1 MNIIEKRY
9 PYIDDLYNL
18 KEIESID
25 FNKEKSLLTYD
36 INFGQKSN
44 KYYNKEVI
52 LLDLQKNT
60 RKKISSGGT
69 IEYSPKFSYNGEYL
83 AFISNA
89 TGENQIYIYDL
100 EKDQVKQITT
110 MRFGVSNFKFSPIEN
125 KIIFTSD
132 YELDFNKELLQVEID
147 QQERIKQEN
156 LKFKKPFIIKELG
169 CRDEKHGER
178 AYYKKHNV
186 YEMDI
191 NTLEIALIIDGIYSP
206 CNINYSHD
214 GKYIGFISDKE
225 NRNFYDAY
233 VYSIKDK
240 SIEKVTSNVNI
251 KSELIFNEG
260 NIFFV
265 AQGVA
270 RVKPALS
277 NLYKLDTN
285 TKEKVNLTEKIFD
298 YGIGYSIASNKDYE
312 REGKYRIQLFNNQIY
327 FLSGVKGC
335 VNLYSLDIDNPT
347 NINSIINK
355 NQVIED
361 FVVTDNNILYSCSNY
376 FTPLEIY
383 SFNID
388 TKNSIKISEEN
399 KFFENI
405 IFNEIVEVFVPTID
419 KTVILQGWVIK
430 PSNFVDGKKYDA
442 ILQVHGGPD
451 KFYGNKFD
459 LEMQCMASEGV
470 AVLIVNPRGS
480 SSYGQEFLNEDYAY
494 DQSAYYDLLTFVD
507 EVTNKFNW
515 IDKNNISICGLGYG
529 GYLSTW
535 AVAHSNIFKTAI
547 TMGATT
553 NNLIAYASSDI
564 NTGNS
569 RELYNDFVDFGLNM
583 LKSSP
588 VAYADKINIPF
599 LILHGEQDLHSDV
612 ANAHQLFTAIKDYHP
627 KLPVRMIL
635 FPNSG

>member
-1 MNIIEKRY
+1 M
-9 PYIDDLYNL
+9 
-18 KEIESID
+18 
-25 FNKEKSLLTYD
+25 
-36 INFGQKSN
+36 
-44 KYYNKEVI
+44 
-52 LLDLQKNT
+52 
-60 RKKISSGGT
+60 KK
-69 IEYSPKFSYNGEYL
+69 L
-83 AFISNA
+83 
-89 TGENQIYIYDL
+89 
-100 EKDQVKQITT
+100 TT
-110 MRFGVSNFKFSPIEN
+110 MRFGVSDYKFSPVED

-132 YELDFNKELLQVEID
+132 YELNFNKELLKVEMNEDEKIN
-147 QQERIKQEN
+147 QIN
-156 LKFKKPFIIKELG
+156 LESKKPWIAEELG
-169 CRDEKHGER
+169 YRSEKCCER
-178 AYYKKHNV
+178 TYYKKHHI
-186 YEMDI
+186 YELDI
-191 NTLEIALIIDGIYSP
+191 NSLEINLLIDGIYSP
-206 CNINYSHD
+206 CNISYSCD
-214 GKYIGFISDKE
+214 GKNIGFISDIE
-225 NRNFYDAY
+225 NKNFYDAY
-233 VYSIKDK
+233 IYSIKDK
-240 SIEKVTSNVNI
+240 SIDKITSNLNI
-251 KSELIFNEG
+251 KSELLFDEG
-260 NIFFV
+260 NIFFA

-277 NLYKLDTN
+277 NLYKLDKN
-285 TKEKVNLTEKIFD
+285 TKEIVNLTEKIFD
-298 YGIGYSIASNKDYE
+298 YGIGYNIASDKDFE

-335 VNLYSLDIDNPT
+335 VNLYSLDINNPT
-347 NINSIINK
+347 KINSIINK

-361 FVVTDNNILYSCSNY
+361 FIVTDNMVLYTCSNHL
-376 FTPLEIY
+376 TPLEIY

-388 TKNSIKISEEN
+388 TKNIIKISEEN

-419 KTVILQGWVIK
+419 KTAILQGWVIK
-430 PSNFVDGKKYDA
+430 PSNFVDSKKYDA

-470 AVLIVNPRGS
+470 VVLIVNPRGS
-480 SSYGQEFLNEDYAY
+480 SSYGQEFLNENYAY

-507 EVTNKFNW
+507 EVTKRFNW
-515 IDKNNISICGLGYG
+515 IDQNNISICGLGYG

-535 AVAHSNIFKTAI
+535 TAAHSNVFKTAI

-553 NNLIAYASSDI
+553 NNLISYAASDI

-583 LKSSP
+583 LKSSA

-627 KLPVRMIL
+627 KLPVRMI
-635 FPNSG
+635 